1 MDETVPPDLHIRT
14 DMYSVSFF
22 YNKQLIGT
30 LNSYI
35 CFFNETDKIFT
46 AVICYEIDGVFF
58 VCKNFIR
65 RCLIDMD

>member
-1 MDETVPPDLHIRT
+1 MDETVRPIFTSAPICIPFL
-14 DMYSVSFF
+14 F

-58 VCKNFIR
+58 V
-65 RCLIDMD
+65 

>member
-1 MDETVPPDLHIRT
+1 MKLSARSSHPYRYVFRF
-14 DMYSVSFF
+14 FF

-58 VCKNFIR
+58 VCKNFIKE
-65 RCLIDMD
+65 MSH

>member
-1 MDETVPPDLHIRT
+1 MDETVRPIFT
-14 DMYSVSFF
+14 SVPICIPFLFF
-22 YNKQLIGT
+22 INKQLIGT

-58 VCKNFIR
+58 VCKK
-65 RCLIDMD
+65 LHKEMSH

>member
-1 MDETVPPDLHIRT
+1 MDETVRPIFT
-14 DMYSVSFF
+14 SVPICIPFLF

-46 AVICYEIDGVFF
+46 VVICYEIDGVFF
-58 VCKNFIR
+58 VCKTS
-65 RCLIDMD
+65 